1 MGSGD
6 LAAESLVPPKG
17 KPGARGTPRFQYFKG
32 EIPSESEKGRTRRSE
47 GFGDKALSVKRPE
60 TNRQLN
66 HCSSRKKGQPLHLV
80 SHFRSWGTWR
90 CWHLEKRPMETEWQ
104 ERGTPLSAPQRLL
117 LQHPSAV
124 AHVSKADFLIS
135 HQVLSSGVL
144 GSCGSQGA
152 LVLPTSR

>member
-32 EIPSESEKGRTRRSE
+32 ETPSESEKGRTRRSE
-47 GFGDKALSVKRPE
+47 GFGDKALSVKRPK

-80 SHFRSWGTWR
+80 SHFRSWGTRR
-90 CWHLEKRPMETEWQ
+90 CWHLENRPMEMEWQ
-104 ERGTPLSAPQRLL
+104 ERGSPLSPLSDSSYSAHLLLPTCQRLIFSF
-117 LQHPSAV
+117 HTR
-124 AHVSKADFLIS
+124 FS
-135 HQVLSSGVL
+135 HRGY
-144 GSCGSQGA
+144 
-152 LVLPTSR
+152 